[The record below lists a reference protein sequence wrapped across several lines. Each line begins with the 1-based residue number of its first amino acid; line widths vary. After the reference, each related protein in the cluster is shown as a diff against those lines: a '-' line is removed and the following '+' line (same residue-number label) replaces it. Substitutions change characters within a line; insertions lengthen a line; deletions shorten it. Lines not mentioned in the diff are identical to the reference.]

1 MDLSKKIVVRELKYV
16 GFYAIIY
23 ITFIAVYLVV
33 INQFGMEI
41 SIYAKYV
48 RDEILFVSWI
58 LLSSETAF
66 LLAKQAKD
74 YMFIDIVISNGLRFW
89 RIRKVRIFRC

>member
-58 LLSSETAF
+58 LLFPVRYLILF
-66 LLAKQAKD
+66 LKG
-74 YMFIDIVISNGLRFW
+74 VIKKS
-89 RIRKVRIFRC
+89 